1 MGVIYYIKVIK
12 MSIVLNTI
20 IYIILVF
27 GIIITTIAFMEE
39 GLKKNER
46 YIRIKREGTK
56 VELVLKVEGLS
67 KDDEFLIADVIEK
80 GRFESVYDVVDEYTV
95 MK

>member
-1 MGVIYYIKVIK
+1 
-12 MSIVLNTI
+12 MSIVLDVI

-46 YIRIKREGTK
+46 YIRVRSEGTK
-56 VELVLKVEGLS
+56 VSLSLNIEGINEQD
-67 KDDEFLIADVIEK
+67 KMLIADVIEK
-80 GRFESVYDVVDEYTV
+80 GRFESVYDVVDEFV
-95 MK
+95 LEK

>member
-1 MGVIYYIKVIK
+1 
-12 MSIVLNTI
+12 MSIVLEVI

-46 YIRIKREGTK
+46 YMRVRREGVK
-56 VELVLKVEGLS
+56 VTLRLNVEGMS
-67 KDDEFLIADVIEK
+67 KEDELLIADVIEK
-80 GRFESVYDVVDEYTV
+80 GKFENVYDVVDEYTLENNG
-95 MK
+95 